1 MAKRTPFE
9 IQYAAEVM
17 EHLDWIPEKY
27 HPLIWKTILEQLSF
41 EPMTETRNRKLLTT
55 PGVIGATWELRLG
68 PGNRFR
74 VLYDVFV
81 EERSVVVAAIGIKQG
96 NQLFVGG
103 EEQSK

>member
-27 HPLIWKTILEQLSF
+27 HSLIWKTILEQLSF
-41 EPMTETRNRKLLTT
+41 EPMTETRNRKFLTP
-55 PGVIGATWELRLG
+55 PGVPGTTWELRLG

-74 VLYDVFV
+74 VLYNVFV
-81 EERSVVVAAIGIKQG
+81 EERCVMVAGIGVKEG
-96 NQLFVGG
+96 SQLFVGG
-103 EEQSK
+103 EEQ